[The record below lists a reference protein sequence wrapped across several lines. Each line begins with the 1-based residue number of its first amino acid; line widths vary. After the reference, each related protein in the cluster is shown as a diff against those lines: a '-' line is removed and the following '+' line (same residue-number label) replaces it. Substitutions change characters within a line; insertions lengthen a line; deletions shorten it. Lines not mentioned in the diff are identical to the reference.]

1 MTLAL
6 DWVAYKRM
14 CDTPDVISRWMLEQT
29 AELLEGALRT
39 ALEHSLKGTPVPK
52 PDDHKGDAATDMFQL
67 TLTPEHVL
75 AIHER
80 VAAAVAAG
88 ETTSATRSRGL
99 GGFEEAW
106 REYVDHLNAADV
118 L

>member
-1 MTLAL
+1 M
-6 DWVAYKRM
+6 DWVAYKRL

-29 AELLEGALRT
+29 AELVEVTLRNALENVLEGA
-39 ALEHSLKGTPVPK
+39 PIPK

-67 TLTPEHVL
+67 DLAPEQVL
-75 AIHER
+75 AVYER
-80 VAAAVAAG
+80 VAAAVSRG
-88 ETTSATRSRGL
+88 KTTSGTRTRGL

-106 REYVDHLNAADV
+106 REYVDHLNSADV